1 MSKRTADQGWVAV
14 FAGSTDGR
22 GTARGHDPTGRQGYT
37 VLGSALT
44 LSGGSLPLCEIECLR
59 RENEELM
66 RDFLAL
72 GQPRSIPARDWARA
86 RRGSGNLDDM
96 VLTGCFRASMMVRA
110 LINGTGIGS
119 DYRVVERT
127 VMERNGERSSATAQP
142 DHSRGLLML
151 LVALVTVLL
160 FWQVRPWLFGV
171 HDGNAQPRAVTA
183 RGDLADDEK
192 STIELFRRVSPSVVY
207 ITSLTVRRD
216 FFSLKAMEVPQ
227 GTGSGFVWDP
237 NGYIVTNFHV
247 IKDAQ
252 GANVTL
258 ADHSTWKAKLVGV
271 APDKDLAVLKI
282 DAPMDVLP
290 AIAVGASSD
299 LEVGQKVFAIGNPF
313 GFDQTLTTGVISGL
327 GREIQ
332 SVTRRPIEGVI
343 QTDAAINPGNSGG
356 PLLDSAGRV
365 IGINTAIFSPSGA
378 YAGIGFAVPVD
389 VVNRLVPQ
397 IIRDGR
403 VTKAGLAVTIADDS
417 VMRRSG
423 GEGVLIMGVK
433 PGGAADRAGVR
444 PMRRERRGRTILG
457 DLVVGIDGKA
467 VRESRDLFRIL
478 DAHAVGDSVTLRV
491 RRGDEV
497 VELSVTLQAVE

>member
-1 MSKRTADQGWVAV
+1 MEQG
-14 FAGSTDGR
+14 R
-22 GTARGHDPTGRQGYT
+22 
-37 VLGSALT
+37 
-44 LSGGSLPLCEIECLR
+44 
-59 RENEELM
+59 
-66 RDFLAL
+66 
-72 GQPRSIPARDWARA
+72 
-86 RRGSGNLDDM
+86 
-96 VLTGCFRASMMVRA
+96 
-110 LINGTGIGS
+110 
-119 DYRVVERT
+119 
-127 VMERNGERSSATAQP
+127 ERSNVMARP

-151 LVALVTVLL
+151 LIALVTVLL
-160 FWQVRPWLFGV
+160 FWQVKPWLFGV
-171 HDGNAQPRAVTA
+171 HDGDARPRAVTA
-183 RGDLADDEK
+183 RGDLAEDEK
-192 STIELFRRVSPSVVY
+192 STIELFSRASPSVVY

-216 FFSLKAMEVPQ
+216 YFSFNAMEVPQ
-227 GTGSGFVWDP
+227 GTGSGFVWDA

-252 GANVTL
+252 AANVTL
-258 ADHSTWKAKLVGV
+258 ADHSTWKALLVGV

-282 DAPMDVLP
+282 DVPKNLVP
-290 AIAVGASSD
+290 AIAVGASND

-403 VTKAGLAVTIADDS
+403 VTKAGLAVTIAEDS
-417 VMRRSG
+417 VVRRLG
-423 GEGVLIMGVK
+423 GEGVLVVHVK
-433 PGGAADRAGVR
+433 QGGAADQAGVL
-444 PMRRERRGRTILG
+444 PMRRDRRGRTLLG
-457 DLVVGIDGKA
+457 DLIVGVDGKP
-467 VRESRDLFRIL
+467 VRGSRDLFRIL
-478 DAHAVGDSVTLRV
+478 DVHEVGDTVTLSI
-491 RRGDEV
+491 RRADEMI
-497 VELSVTLQAVE
+497 ELDVTLQVVL